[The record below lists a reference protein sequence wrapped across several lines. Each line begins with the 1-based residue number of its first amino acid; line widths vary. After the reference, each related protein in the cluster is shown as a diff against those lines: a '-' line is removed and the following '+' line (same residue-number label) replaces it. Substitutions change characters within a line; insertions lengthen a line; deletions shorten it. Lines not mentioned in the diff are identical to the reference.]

1 MKTTHYLISIG
12 LLFGAFAPAFG
23 QSTASCG
30 GKQPVGYLGISG
42 IDCDCT
48 ITTPG
53 SGKEWRFRTEPRI
66 TSLEMDSR
74 AGAVLKIGD
83 VITHV
88 NGKSIRTTEGA
99 NALSEIEPGHAVVLT
114 VRRSGQ
120 VLKFA
125 LTAESACPTDSR
137 LLGIYAPATRPG
149 AAAYARVT
157 PAPRPAVTPRAPS
170 AARIAAQAQAAAHA
184 TAVSRPDVSFGM
196 GLACS
201 GNCSIHISDN
211 NGVRTMK
218 FSQPPEVYSIEKS
231 GPADRAGIKRGD
243 IITHINGKP
252 MDDDE
257 GGRLF
262 ANARAGETVR
272 FTIQRGHERKTL
284 SVKAVS
290 RNTPMPAL
298 AQSTASLERA
308 RESLTQL
315 QREQDSQMRKL
326 QEAVRQS
333 GRMEQEKLREI
344 QREMLEQEREHKEKL
359 TELARELSRADGR
372 VRAATVA
379 PGGSCAVP
387 SHAPMAP
394 GTTSRTLRYSGS
406 LGESDIE
413 VRGSNP
419 VSVTE
424 TRDEVVI
431 STGGT
436 VVRVKKGK
444 I

>member
-1 MKTTHYLISIG
+1 
-12 LLFGAFAPAFG
+12 
-23 QSTASCG
+23 
-30 GKQPVGYLGISG
+30 
-42 IDCDCT
+42 
-48 ITTPG
+48 
-53 SGKEWRFRTEPRI
+53 
-66 TSLEMDSR
+66 
-74 AGAVLKIGD
+74 
-83 VITHV
+83 
-88 NGKSIRTTEGA
+88 
-99 NALSEIEPGHAVVLT
+99 
-114 VRRSGQ
+114 
-120 VLKFA
+120 
-125 LTAESACPTDSR
+125 
-137 LLGIYAPATRPG
+137 
-149 AAAYARVT
+149 
-157 PAPRPAVTPRAPS
+157 
-170 AARIAAQAQAAAHA
+170 
-184 TAVSRPDVSFGM
+184 M

-201 GNCSIHISDN
+201 GNCSIQISDN

-218 FSQPPEVYSIEKS
+218 FSQPPEVYSIEKG

-243 IITHINGKP
+243 IITHINGKA

-272 FTIQRGHERKTL
+272 FTIQRGSERKTL
-284 SVKAVS
+284 SVKAAA
-290 RNTPMPAL
+290 RTTPMPAL

-315 QREQDSQMRKL
+315 QREQASQMRKL
-326 QEAVRQS
+326 QEVVRQS
-333 GRMEQEKLREI
+333 GKMDQEKLHEL

-387 SHAPMAP
+387 PHAPMAP
-394 GTTSRTLRYSGS
+394 GAISRTLRYSGS

-424 TRDEVVI
+424 NRDEVVI
-431 STGGT
+431 STAGT
-436 VVRVKKGK
+436 VVRVKKNK
-444 I
+444 N